1 MSLISALH
9 TYLLTY
15 PGWATGAPLLVDS
28 IGNTPTQYGVFP
40 LPSNPIVESY
50 LDGSSLRQF
59 AFALQ
64 SMEPIADD
72 AARMAA
78 SEFYETFADWLE
90 SQTEAGVLP
99 TLAAGKTAESIEAL
113 QSGFLFEFGE
123 SGTGIYQIQC
133 KLIYS
138 QDAL

>member
-15 PGWATGAPLLVDS
+15 PNWAAGAPFYVDHL
-28 IGNTPTQYGVFP
+28 GNNPTQYGLFP
-40 LPSNPIVESY
+40 LPGVPIVENY
-50 LDGSSLRQF
+50 VNGSSLRQF

-64 SMEPIADD
+64 SMESIADN
-72 AARMAA
+72 AARMSA
-78 SEFYETFADWLE
+78 SEFYETLADWLE
-90 SQTEAGVLP
+90 TQTENDNLP
-99 TLAAGKTAESIEAL
+99 KLASGKTAESIEAL

-133 KLIYS
+133 RLTYK
-138 QDAL
+138 QNA